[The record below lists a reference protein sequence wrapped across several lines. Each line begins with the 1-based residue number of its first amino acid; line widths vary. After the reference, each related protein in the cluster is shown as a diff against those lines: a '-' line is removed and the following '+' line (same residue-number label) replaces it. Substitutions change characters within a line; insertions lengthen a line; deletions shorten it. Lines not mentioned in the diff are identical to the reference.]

1 MAVLS
6 DATFQQLAE
15 LIYQRTG
22 ISIPPTKKYLV
33 ENRLAKLID
42 DFNLK
47 GYDEFLYFIKYSP
60 NGKESER
67 LFDAITTNETYF
79 FREPLQFDVFI
90 EHAVSHALKNRGGM
104 RNMRIWS
111 AACSS
116 GEEPY
121 TLAML
126 LREKRMDVRA
136 EILASDISHS
146 VLRSAG
152 RGLYSSYSV
161 RNVPEHYMKRYFSQ
175 DGQDFQLARPIMDA
189 VKFRN
194 LNLVGDLRMPDARDF
209 DIVFCRNVLI
219 YFDQKA
225 KQKAVSFLYDSLRPG
240 GLLFIGSS
248 ESLHNVTRA
257 FRPMTIDKVVVYE
270 KV

>member
-22 ISIPPTKKYLV
+22 IFIPHTKKYLI

-67 LFDAITTNETYF
+67 LFDSITTNETYF
-79 FREPLQFDVFI
+79 FREPMQFDVFI
-90 EHAVSHALKNRGGM
+90 DHAVPRVLQNRRGL
-104 RNMRIWS
+104 RDIRVWS

-126 LREKRMDVRA
+126 MREKRFDVRA
-136 EILASDISHS
+136 EIMASDISHS
-146 VLRSAG
+146 VLRSAA
-152 RGLYSSYSV
+152 RGLYSSYSI
-161 RNVPEHYMKRYFSQ
+161 RNVPDQYMKKYFTQ
-175 DGQDFQLARPIMDA
+175 EGQDYHLNRHIIGA

-194 LNLVGDLRMPDARDF
+194 LNLVGDLRSPDMRDF